1 MGRSYTRGVQEPDA
15 SSVEVLLFGPAA
27 RAAGSA
33 SARVRVPD
41 PATVHGVLQ
50 ALAVQRPEIAFAL
63 PGARIAVNHAF
74 AQADAAV
81 RPGDEV
87 ALIAMVSGG

>member
-1 MGRSYTRGVQEPDA
+1 MREPDA

-33 SARVRVPD
+33 TARVRVPD
-41 PATVHGVLQ
+41 PATVRGVLQ
-50 ALAVQRPEIAFAL
+50 ALAAQRPEIAFAL
-63 PGARIAVNHAF
+63 PGARLAVNHAF
-74 AQADAAV
+74 VPADATV

>member
-1 MGRSYTRGVQEPDA
+1 MREPDA

-27 RAAGSA
+27 RAAGA
-33 SARVRVPD
+33 ATARVRVPD
-41 PATVHGVLQ
+41 PATVRGVLQ
-50 ALAVQRPEIAFAL
+50 ALAAQRPEIAFAL
-63 PGARIAVNHAF
+63 PGARLAVNHAF
-74 AQADAAV
+74 VPADATV

>member
-1 MGRSYTRGVQEPDA
+1 MREPDA

-27 RAAGSA
+27 RAAGA
-33 SARVRVPD
+33 ATARVRVPD
-41 PATVHGVLQ
+41 PATVRGVLQ

-63 PGARIAVNHAF
+63 PGARLAVNHAF
-74 AQADAAV
+74 VPADATV